1 MVGRVVPVVLPVVAL
16 VVVVVLVVPVVMMLV
31 GIIVFL
37 WTYDLMVKT
46 METTAFSTRGCRWL
60 SSLMPKGNSSIE
72 PPCPMGLVIRTAY
85 SA

>member
-1 MVGRVVPVVLPVVAL
+1 M
-16 VVVVVLVVPVVMMLV
+16 VVMLTIVVIMLV
-31 GIIVFL
+31 RIIVFL